1 MPDDDEAV
9 TSRPVF
15 HAVVTV
21 MLSDGEL
28 TMEERRLAIKLGSL
42 LFKGDD
48 LETEPKLIYDAV
60 VAGEPV
66 EGGRVIDKQERL
78 EICRKM
84 IETAYVNSSLSQ
96 DELVAIAMLRSAMAI
111 TEGEILEV
119 RADIYRDLEEEVE
132 PKLLG
137 KVRKDI
143 REIFQKV
150 EEFILPKSD

>member
-1 MPDDDEAV
+1 
-9 TSRPVF
+9 
-15 HAVVTV
+15 
-21 MLSDGEL
+21 
-28 TMEERRLAIKLGSL
+28 
-42 LFKGDD
+42 
-48 LETEPKLIYDAV
+48 
-60 VAGEPV
+60 
-66 EGGRVIDKQERL
+66 
-78 EICRKM
+78 M

-119 RADIYRDLEEEVE
+119 RADIYRDLEEEVA

-150 EEFILPKSD
+150 EEFISPKSD